1 MSAVA
6 CTILPTAAYR
16 RRMKRPALTIAL
28 LALCATA
35 AAASSKDAIDLSPNP
50 QWCRAGYRCL
60 SLKDFAAMT
69 LLKVQLED
77 QIGVLKSKRHLLGLH
92 LTCGLGVAGIVDADY
107 NARLLPAGYCGV
119 GYGW

>member
-1 MSAVA
+1 
-6 CTILPTAAYR
+6 
-16 RRMKRPALTIAL
+16 MKRAVLTIAS

-35 AAASSKDAIDLSPNP
+35 AAAAPKDAVDLSPNP
-50 QWCRAGYRCL
+50 SWCQAGYRCL

-77 QIGVLKSKRHLLGLH
+77 QIGVLKSRRHLLGFH

-107 NARLLPAGYCGV
+107 DAKLLPAGYCGV
-119 GYGW
+119 GWGF